1 MICGPKKLQRA
12 LAKVGAGAGCVWELA
27 GFEGLGLWFW
37 VGAVGTASSAGG
49 SGGRAVCAPCPGEG
63 TALPSPTAGGFS
75 SSPVPTHE
83 PLQARGCR
91 PRLGCTADV
100 VSCHTAGPFPALIL
114 SRAPSRRYNAAFQ
127 SPVPRRAGK
136 ITHIAGKGWGCAEG
150 RLSP

>member
-1 MICGPKKLQRA
+1 MCPLPWGGHSPAFTHCR
-12 LAKVGAGAGCVWELA
+12 
-27 GFEGLGLWFW
+27 GLL
-37 VGAVGTASSAGG
+37 V
-49 SGGRAVCAPCPGEG
+49 P
-63 TALPSPTAGGFS
+63 
-75 SSPVPTHE
+75 PVPTHE

-100 VSCHTAGPFPALIL
+100 ASCHTAGPFAALIL
-114 SRAPSRRYNAAFQ
+114 SCAPSRRYNAAFQ